1 MKRSALLL
9 LAVAAAFAAGVVY
22 MLNVEYSSGGVY
34 PEYSTLRTD
43 QRGARLLYDSLAALP
58 GVTVSRNYAPLQ
70 NLEDLRGSILTLGLP
85 ATFGDSDDQKL
96 FERIA
101 KHGNRVIAAFGV
113 LDKRQEIPPSLA
125 KDWGVGLSTKP
136 DLTHTRTGG
145 QYFFRSDGW
154 QTVDREDDRTVAIE
168 RSFGDGVIVLLA
180 SSEDF
185 TNESS
190 VGMERLAQI
199 STLLGEPTH
208 IVFDEAH
215 LGIAESG
222 SVVGL
227 ARRFRLSGMAF
238 GLAICAALFIWR
250 NASAFPPP
258 APSAAMGSYSGR
270 TSRAGLLTLLHR
282 HVPQSAIVSTCW
294 QQWLSTNRRSVPQ
307 PRLDRAAALAAVAG
321 ADPLQA
327 IGEIQSVLRDSGPA
341 RPRA

>member
-1 MKRSALLL
+1 MTRSTLLL
-9 LAVAAAFAAGVVY
+9 LAVAVAFAAGVVY
-22 MLNVEYSSGGVY
+22 MLNVEYSTGGVY

-43 QRGARLLYDSLAALP
+43 PRGARLLYDSLAALP
-58 GVTVSRNYAPLQ
+58 GVTVARNYAPLQ
-70 NLEDLRGSILTLGLP
+70 NLEDMRGSVLMLGLP
-85 ATFGDSDDQKL
+85 ATFGDADDLKL

-113 LDKRQEIPPSLA
+113 IEKLHDIPATLA
-125 KDWGVGLSTKP
+125 KDWGVRLNTYDELKR
-136 DLTHTRTGG
+136 TRG
-145 QYFFRSDGW
+145 QYFVRSDGW
-154 QTVDREDDRTVAIE
+154 QTVEREGERAIAIE

-190 VGMERLAQI
+190 VGMNRLTEI
-199 STLLGEPTH
+199 STLLGEPAH

-215 LGIAESG
+215 LGISESG

-250 NASAFPPP
+250 NGSAFPPP
-258 APSAAMGSYSGR
+258 APSIATGSYSGR

-282 HVPQSAIVSTCW
+282 HVPQSSLVSTCW
-294 QQWLSTNRRSVPQ
+294 QQWLSTNRRTAPQ
-307 PRLDRAAALAAVAG
+307 PRLDRAAALAAATG
-321 ADPLQA
+321 SDPLRA
-327 IGEIQSVLRDSGPA
+327 IREIQSVLRNPGQPG
-341 RPRA
+341 PRA